1 MMTKK
6 EYAESVV
13 RTYSSNSNV
22 EQLVNDIYTS
32 TSLGIA
38 LEVLGVITPEKRPKE
53 YDYLQNRGG
62 IHSIDN
68 SGIVTEREFYNTL
81 SD

>member
-13 RTYSSNSNV
+13 HAYANNSDT
-22 EQLVNDIYTS
+22 EQLVNDIYIS

-38 LEVLGVITPEKRPKE
+38 LEVLGVITPEKHPKE

-62 IHSIDN
+62 IHSIDS
-68 SGIVTEREFYNTL
+68 SGVITEREFYNTL
-81 SD
+81 SN